1 MGDKRL
7 KQIKLTE
14 PGKLII
20 ADVKEPQISKP
31 DDVKIKVAYSA
42 INMED
47 ISFFK
52 QDLNR
57 LLWSSPVG
65 TIGHEFSGVVV
76 DAGPAAVENG
86 FSQGTRVTGTIYK
99 FCGTCFYCMD
109 AKENHC
115 YNIKMA
121 SGTMSE
127 YIVWSASQLIKLP
140 DRISLQCGC
149 LSDTI
154 GNALHAID
162 RSNLRVGNKTLIQG
176 ASALGLI
183 ILQLAKMRGAT
194 HITLFDYS
202 EKNRELALKLGAE
215 LAVDPLNDIIPSA
228 VSIIPD
234 MLGYDIVIEVSSDY
248 RLLALAPKMLVR
260 QGTLLFSGTY
270 GLTKLLP
277 VTIAELYLKEAA
289 IIPFYRS
296 AYMLPR
302 IKNIMDNLILE
313 PLVHVCRLDE
323 AEDAFR
329 LAQENRYPKIL
340 LEFP

>member
-1 MGDKRL
+1 M
-7 KQIKLTE
+7 
-14 PGKLII
+14 
-20 ADVKEPQISKP
+20 
-31 DDVKIKVAYSA
+31 
-42 INMED
+42 
-47 ISFFK
+47 
-52 QDLNR
+52 
-57 LLWSSPVG
+57 
-65 TIGHEFSGVVV
+65 
-76 DAGPAAVENG
+76 
-86 FSQGTRVTGTIYK
+86 
-99 FCGTCFYCMD
+99 
-109 AKENHC
+109 
-115 YNIKMA
+115 
-121 SGTMSE
+121 
-127 YIVWSASQLIKLP
+127 
-140 DRISLQCGC
+140 
-149 LSDTI
+149 
-154 GNALHAID
+154 
-162 RSNLRVGNKTLIQG
+162 
-176 ASALGLI
+176 
-183 ILQLAKMRGAT
+183 
-194 HITLFDYS
+194 
-202 EKNRELALKLGAE
+202 KLGAE

-228 VSIIPD
+228 ISIIPD

-248 RLLALAPKMLVR
+248 RLLALAPKMLAR